1 MNPKGRIHLK
11 HRVIET
17 AVLAACLASA
27 LACGK
32 KPGEAAGAREAPPGT
47 PAAASPAAA
56 AATTATASAS
66 AAPSE
71 SHKAAAMDLL
81 VAMRLPA
88 TIPET
93 AAAMIETEVSRNP
106 GLLPYRDVMAQWLT
120 KYMTWEAMAPE
131 LTKLYV
137 ATYSEGELK
146 ELATF
151 YRSPVG
157 QKSLAKMPELMQE
170 TAMIG
175 ARLGQPHSEELKQA
189 MAARSEE
196 LQKSAG
202 QGPGQPGGRQPGGR
216 PSGERPPSPPQ

>member
-1 MNPKGRIHLK
+1 LK
-11 HRVIET
+11 HRLLEN

-32 KPGEAAGAREAPPGT
+32 KSTEGTGSAG
-47 PAAASPAAA
+47 ASPAA
-56 AATTATASAS
+56 TAPTVAPS
-66 AAPSE
+66 AALIATPAGSTAPTE

-93 AAAMIETEVSRNP
+93 AAAMIEAEVNRNP
-106 GLLPYRDVMAQWLT
+106 GLAPYKDIMVQWLT
-120 KYMTWEAMAPE
+120 KYMTWEAMAPD
-131 LTKLYV
+131 LTRLYV
-137 ATYSEGELK
+137 ATYSEGEMK
-146 ELATF
+146 ELAAF

-157 QKSLAKMPELMQE
+157 QKSLAKMPELMQA

-175 ARLGQPHSEELKQA
+175 ARLSQPHSEELQKA

-202 QGPGQPGGRQPGGR
+202 QGPNPPGSRQPGGR
-216 PSGERPPSPPQ
+216 PSSGRPSSPPQ

>member
-1 MNPKGRIHLK
+1 MKPRAIW
-11 HRVIET
+11 I
-17 AVLAACLASA
+17 AVALAALVPWAASCGNKSRDASA
-27 LACGK
+27 PA
-32 KPGEAAGAREAPPGT
+32 APPT
-47 PAAASPAAA
+47 AAAAPATSAAA
-56 AATTATASAS
+56 AA
-66 AAPSE
+66 AAPSSAPAAVPPGSSGPTE
-71 SHKAAAMDLL
+71 AQKAAAMELF

-88 TIPET
+88 TVSDT
-93 AAAMIETEVSRNP
+93 ATAMIESEVSRNP
-106 GLLPYRDVMAQWLT
+106 GLTPFKDVMLQWLN

-146 ELATF
+146 ELTAF

-157 QKSLAKMPELMQE
+157 QKALTKMPELMQE

-175 ARLGQPHSEELKQA
+175 ARLGQPHSDELKKA

-202 QGPGQPGGRQPGGR
+202 QAPGSSDRKR
-216 PSGERPPSPPQ
+216 PDRPPAAQPSPR